1 MMDATET
8 LILVSFFLLAAVLI
22 ALPRLLSRRERHTE
36 DGGPAT

>member
-22 ALPRLLSRRERHTE
+22 AMSVALLLVDLKVRRRTE
-36 DGGPAT
+36 G